1 MSYINRYH
9 SFINALKGQDIA
21 GSIEM
26 HHIVPKSLGGTND
39 KDNLIALTPRQHYI
53 AHWMLWKAYGGKMA
67 LAFFFMNHNNRY
79 HKNFTKIGS
88 KAYLNLREQASLSGK
103 DHPWY
108 GKKQSEKHKKLMS
121 ELTTAR
127 MKDPKSREN
136 LRRHRANQVISAE
149 AYERQ
154 AKVISTL
161 VWMNNGVRSFRVRPE
176 LVAQKLSE
184 GLVHGR
190 LIQYINESYK
200 KMRSQIATNQW
211 QAMKSA
217 GHTGHLKRI

>member
-26 HHIVPKSLGGTND
+26 HHIVPKSLGGSDD
-39 KDNLIALTPRQHYI
+39 KSNLIALTPRQHYL
-53 AHWMLWKAYGGKMA
+53 AHWMLWKAYGKEMA
-67 LAFFFMNHNNRY
+67 HAFFFMNNSVKY
-79 HKNFTKIGS
+79 KKIGS
-88 KAYLNLREQASLSGK
+88 KAYESLRLEALSQMS
-103 DHPWY
+103 
-108 GKKQSEKHKKLMS
+108 KKRTEYMAN
-121 ELTTAR
+121 EEA
-127 MKDPKSREN
+127 REN
-136 LRRHRANQVISAE
+136 LRKHRANQVIPRE

-154 AKVISTL
+154 SKVMSSL
-161 VWMNNGVRSFRVRPE
+161 VWMNDGSRSYRVRPE
-176 LVAQKLSE
+176 LVEKKLFA

-190 LIQYINESYK
+190 LTQYINESYK

-217 GHTGHLKRI
+217 GHSGHLKRI